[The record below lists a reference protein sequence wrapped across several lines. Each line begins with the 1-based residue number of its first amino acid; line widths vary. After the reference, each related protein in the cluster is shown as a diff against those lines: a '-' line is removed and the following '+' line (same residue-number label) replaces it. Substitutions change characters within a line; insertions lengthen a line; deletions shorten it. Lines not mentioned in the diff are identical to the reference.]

1 MKLKNSKP
9 GGSPVRPSTARG
21 RIKAVCV
28 SARKGVRKEPVEKV
42 FLKRKIGVEGDAHA
56 QGGKR
61 QVSLL
66 AAESI
71 ERQARRQRG
80 LVPASAP
87 KLGPGDFA
95 ENITVEGIE
104 LFTLPVG
111 TILRL
116 GETAVVEVSQIG
128 KECHNGCEI
137 KRLSGDCVMPREGI
151 FARVREEGWIQ
162 AGDIVEVVSPA
173 EARQEVNKLTTPRAF
188 INRRRGI

>member
-1 MKLKNSKP
+1 MKSKSSKP
-9 GGSPVRPSTARG
+9 GDFSFWKGTARG

-28 SARKGVRKEPVEKV
+28 SARKGVRKRPVEKV
-42 FLKRKIGVEGDAHA
+42 FLKREIGIDGDAHA
-56 QGGKR
+56 RGGRR

-71 ERQARRQRG
+71 ERQARLGQR
-80 LVPASAP
+80 LSPEKVIELA
-87 KLGPGDFA
+87 PGDFA

-128 KECHNGCEI
+128 KECHSGCEI
-137 KRLSGDCVMPREGI
+137 KRISGDCVMPREGI
-151 FARVREEGWIQ
+151 FARVLKEGWVK
-162 AGDIVEVVSPA
+162 AGDRM
-173 EARQEVNKLTTPRAF
+173 EAVKPSAHPS
-188 INRRRGI
+188 